1 MKTDALFYEL
11 FKFDPQSLFDL
22 IRLDAQGAYVFE
34 SITAKTTEKRL
45 DGLFRRI
52 DGQGPNLFAEVQGY
66 PDKKIYWR
74 FFREISTWHEQN
86 DDDQPF
92 IAVVLFTDRAFDP
105 GKPRLSCVKPCRL
118 IRCYLPDLL
127 KRIGKKASALT
138 VLKPL
143 VLKDRKKLPE
153 SVQQWDAE
161 IRAMGLPKA
170 KTKILN
176 ELLEYAVLQ
185 RFSDLTLEE
194 VKKMIQL
201 TPLEKTVAGQELIQ
215 MGLLQGKQEGKRE
228 GKLEGKREGK
238 LEGKREGKL
247 EGRTETA
254 LNLLKMGVLTD
265 EQIAKA
271 TNLSIAEVKK
281 LRQKL
286 MGRKGRKND
295 PAAA

>member
-45 DGLFRRI
+45 DGLFRRL

-105 GKPRLSCVKPCRL
+105 GKPGLSFAKPNRL

-127 KRIGKKASALT
+127 KRIGKKPSPLT

-161 IRAMGLPKA
+161 IRAMGLPRA
-170 KTKILN
+170 KTKTLN

-194 VKKMIQL
+194 VRKMIQL

-215 MGLLQGKQEGKRE
+215 MGLLQGKQENK
-228 GKLEGKREGK
+228 
-238 LEGKREGKL
+238 
-247 EGRTETA
+247 TETA
-254 LNLLKMGVLTD
+254 LNLLKMGLLTD
-265 EQIAKA
+265 DQIAKA
-271 TNLSIAEVKK
+271 TNLSLGEVKK

-286 MGRKGRKND
+286 PVKRGRKK
-295 PAAA
+295 

>member
-22 IRLDAQGAYVFE
+22 ISLDAEGEYVFE
-34 SITAKTTEKRL
+34 SITAKTTEKRM
-45 DGLFRRI
+45 DGLFRRT
-52 DGQGPNLFAEVQGY
+52 DRPGPNLFAEVQGY

-74 FFREISTWHEQN
+74 FFREISTWYEQN

-92 IAVVLFTDRAFDP
+92 VAVVLFTDKTFDP
-105 GKPRLSCVKPCRL
+105 GKPRLSCVPPCRL
-118 IRCYLPDLL
+118 IRCYLPNLL
-127 KRIGKKASALT
+127 KKIGKKASALT

-143 VLKDRKKLPE
+143 VLEDRKKLPE
-153 SVQQWDAE
+153 SVRQWDAE
-161 IRAMGLPKA
+161 IRDMGLPQA
-170 KTKILN
+170 KTKILS

-215 MGLLQGKQEGKRE
+215 IGLLQGKLEGKKEGKKE
-228 GKLEGKREGK
+228 GKLEGKK
-238 LEGKREGKL
+238 EGKL

-254 LNLLKMGVLTD
+254 LNLLKMGLLTD

-271 TNLSIAEVKK
+271 TKLRSAEVKK

-286 MGRKGRKND
+286 RLKE
-295 PAAA
+295 